1 MTDRLT
7 PSRLAA
13 AMSKVLLVEDD
24 PTNRLIFKRIL
35 TKLGQLEVHCT
46 DDVDEV
52 LQSAHSGQVDL
63 ILMDVGLPNS
73 YHQGQPTNGLQI
85 TQILK
90 ANPQTSHLPVVLV
103 TAFTMPGDREKFLK
117 TSGADGYIGK
127 PIVDQQAFVDEVI
140 TFLSPSLEN

>member
-1 MTDRLT
+1 MTHLRLQ
-7 PSRLAA
+7 PRLAS

-46 DDVDEV
+46 DDVEEV
-52 LQSAHSGQVDL
+52 LQSAHSGQIDL

-73 YHQGQPTNGLQI
+73 YHQGQPTNGLQL

-90 ANPQTSHLPVVLV
+90 ADPQTSHLPVVLV

-127 PIVDQQAFVDEVI
+127 PIVDQQAFVDEVV
-140 TFLSPSLEN
+140 TFIQSSTE

>member
-1 MTDRLT
+1 
-7 PSRLAA
+7 
-13 AMSKVLLVEDD
+13 MSKVLLVEDD

>member
-1 MTDRLT
+1 
-7 PSRLAA
+7 
-13 AMSKVLLVEDD
+13 MSKVLLVEDD

-46 DDVDEV
+46 DDVEEV
-52 LQSAHSGQVDL
+52 LQSAHSGQIDL

-73 YHQGQPTNGLQI
+73 YHQGQPTNGLQL

-90 ANPQTSHLPVVLV
+90 ADPQTSHLPVVLV

-127 PIVDQQAFVDEVI
+127 PIVDQQAFVDEVV
-140 TFLSPSLEN
+140 TFIQSSTE